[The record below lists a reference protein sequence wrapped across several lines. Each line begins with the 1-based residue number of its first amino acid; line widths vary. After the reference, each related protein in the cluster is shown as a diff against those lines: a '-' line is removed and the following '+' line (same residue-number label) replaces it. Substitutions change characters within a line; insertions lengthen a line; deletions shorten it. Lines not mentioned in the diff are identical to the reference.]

1 MAAKVPGT
9 EGYDSIPDQFIEAT
23 LSINFTELHRDFLP
37 FIPQKSG
44 KVLDLGA
51 GIGRD
56 ASILSSMGHA
66 VTAVEPSEN
75 FFEAGKNLYADCAI
89 HWIQDSLHDLK
100 NLDTDLKF
108 DFILSS
114 GVWHHLNPDEQQLS
128 IVKASSLLSEKGIF
142 ALSLRNA
149 PAGAGTFIFPTNAA
163 RSVEQ
168 AEQMGLTT
176 LLFLENQPS
185 LMKGKEG
192 VKWSRLVFAKTP

>member
-23 LSINFTELHRDFLP
+23 LSIDFTELHRDFLP

-56 ASILSSMGHA
+56 ASVLSSMGHA
-66 VTAVEPSEN
+66 VTAVEPSEKL
-75 FFEAGKNLYADCAI
+75 FEAGKNLYAHDAI
-89 HWIQDSLHDLK
+89 HWIHDSLPDLK
-100 NLDTDLKF
+100 RLDADLKF

-128 IVKASSLLSEKGIF
+128 IIKVSELLAENGIF
-142 ALSLRNA
+142 ALSLRNG
-149 PAGAGTFIFPTNAA
+149 PAGGGSCVYPTYTDQT
-163 RSVEQ
+163 RHQ
-168 AEQMGLTT
+168 AEQNGLKT
-176 LLFLENQPS
+176 LLLLENQPS
-185 LMKGKEG
+185 LLPGKEN
-192 VKWSRLVFAKTP
+192 VKWSRLVFQKSS